1 MIENSLPE
9 SELAARFAAAQVL
22 AREAG
27 ALAIALRGGPA
38 SAFGVETKSTLD
50 FATEADRAVER
61 LVIERLGKRFG
72 DGLRKGNQIIACTPE
87 LRETLTGLMAADQAV
102 IT

>member
-1 MIENSLPE
+1 MIGNSLPE
-9 SELAARFAAAQVL
+9 SELAARFAAAQLL

-38 SAFGVETKSTLD
+38 AAFGIETKSVLD

-72 DGLRKGNQIIACTPE
+72 DDVLGEEYGSQQS
-87 LRETLTGLMAADQAV
+87 AASDGGTIGERLWV
-102 IT
+102 